1 MLTVELIPILSDNY
15 IFLIT
20 DSKTSEA
27 MVVDPGESEKT
38 MDVLKTRNLKL
49 KGILITHHH
58 SDHIDGI
65 ENLKKEFNAKV
76 YAPIKNK
83 LQIPLVDHWL
93 QEDSQ
98 IEQGAFQIKVIELP
112 GHTLGHLGYFFKKE
126 MWLFSGDVVF
136 GLGCGR
142 LFEGSF
148 EQMYET
154 LQKIKTL
161 PVETKIF
168 CAHEYTETN
177 YRFCESLISSA
188 QTALFVDPISL
199 QHYSQ
204 NLINTLRQGLPSVPL
219 QLFTE
224 MQTNP
229 FLLASTVQQF
239 TTVRKLR
246 NVF

>member
-15 IFLIT
+15 VFLIT
-20 DSKTSEA
+20 DSETSEA
-27 MVVDPGESEKT
+27 MVIDPGESEKT
-38 MDVLKTRNLKL
+38 MDVLKTRKLKL

-58 SDHIDGI
+58 GDHIDGI
-65 ENLKKEFNAKV
+65 KNLKKEFNAKV
-76 YAPIKNK
+76 YAPVKNK
-83 LQIPLVDHWL
+83 LQIPVVDYWL
-93 QEDSQ
+93 HEDSQ
-98 IEQGAFQIKVIELP
+98 IDQGAFQIKVIELP

-148 EQMYET
+148 EQMFQT

-161 PVETKIF
+161 PEETQIF

-177 YRFCESLISSA
+177 YRFCESLKSA
-188 QTALFVDPISL
+188 VQTSLFVDPNSL
-199 QHYSQ
+199 QKYSQ
-204 NLINTLRQGLPSVPL
+204 DLINKRSRGLPSVPL
-219 QLFTE
+219 QLSTE

-229 FLLASTVQQF
+229 FLLAATVQQF